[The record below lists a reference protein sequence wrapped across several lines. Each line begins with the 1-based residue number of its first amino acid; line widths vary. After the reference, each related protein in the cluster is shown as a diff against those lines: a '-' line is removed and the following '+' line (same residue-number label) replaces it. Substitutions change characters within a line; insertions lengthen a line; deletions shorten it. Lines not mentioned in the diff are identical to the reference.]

1 MASLSPPFYTKEDV
15 MKEGYIPKNDFHSI
29 FFTDRAAETDSE
41 IKSLFLNH
49 LEYSLI
55 KDTTT
60 VQPWDVYY
68 ALSLSLRDRLIERW
82 LRTQYE
88 YRKRDVKK
96 VYYLS
101 MEFLIGRLLGN
112 SLVNLDVYDECYD
125 MLKEMGH
132 SLEDIS
138 EMEPDMGLGNG
149 GLGRLAACF
158 MDSLATQQYPAY
170 GYGIRY
176 EFGIFKQLIRQGYQ
190 VEEPDHWLKK
200 GCPWEIRRPD
210 ISYRV
215 RFGGKV
221 VSEEQSDGR
230 FIHRWV
236 DTEDVMAVAWD
247 IPVPGYR
254 VSNVNNLRLWEANA
268 TDEFDFDYFNSGD
281 YVRAVEK
288 KNISEN
294 ISKVLYPNDNVHL
307 GRILRLKQEYF
318 FVSATLQDIFDNW
331 KRDHDSFYE
340 LPEKIAIQLNDTHP
354 AIAIPEMLRILIDKE
369 GLSWENAW
377 GITQKVFSYT
387 NHTVLPE
394 ALERWSVSLFEEL
407 LPRHL
412 MLIYQINSYV
422 LTEVSRLYPG
432 NMIKMR
438 NMSIIQED
446 YEKSIRMAQLSIHG
460 SHAVNGVAELH
471 TQIVK
476 ETIFPDFFEMSP
488 AKFQNKTNGITPR
501 LWLREC
507 NPFLASLIS
516 EHIGETWIKDLEKI
530 RGIES
535 YIDDKDFRESFRE
548 IKWINKK
555 TLGKYIYKETGI
567 RVNPDSL
574 YDVQVK
580 RLHEY
585 KRQLLNALAII
596 ARYYR
601 IKANPKGEFVPRT
614 FIFSGKAAP
623 GYFLAKRIIKL
634 INSIGEVVNKDSDVA
649 DRLKVVFMPNYSVS
663 LAEKII
669 PAADLS
675 EQISTAGY
683 EASGTG
689 NMKFAL
695 NGALTI
701 GTMDG
706 ANVEM
711 AEEIGAENMFIF
723 GLHSH
728 EVADLKSKG
737 YNPWDYYHA
746 DPELKH
752 TVDSLL
758 TGPFCKN
765 ELDIFEPIFKSLL
778 DGGDTYCILADFRAY
793 LRAQDEVDS
802 LFKNR
807 DEWVKKAILNVARIG
822 KFSSDRT
829 INEYAEQIWKIQRVN
844 LEFV

>member
-1 MASLSPPFYTKEDV
+1 
-15 MKEGYIPKNDFHSI
+15 MKEGFIPKNDFQSI
-29 FFTDRAAETDSE
+29 FFTDRAVECSNE

-60 VQPWDVYY
+60 VRPWDIYY

-96 VYYLS
+96 VHYLS
-101 MEFLIGRLLGN
+101 MEFLVGRLLGN
-112 SLVNLDVYDECYD
+112 TLINLDVYDECYD
-125 MLKEMGH
+125 MLKEMGY
-132 SLEDIS
+132 SLEEIAD
-138 EMEPDMGLGNG
+138 MEPDMGLGNG

-190 VEEPDHWLKK
+190 VEEPDHWLKN
-200 GCPWEIRRPD
+200 GCPWEIKRPE

-221 VSEEQSDGR
+221 ISEEQSDGR
-230 FIHRWV
+230 VIHKWV
-236 DTEDVMAVAWD
+236 NTEDVMAEAWD

-254 VSNVNNLRLWEANA
+254 VANVNNLRLWQATA

-281 YVRAVEK
+281 YVKAVEK

-294 ISKVLYPNDNVHL
+294 ISKVLYPNDNMHL

-318 FVSATLQDIFDNW
+318 FVSATLQDIFAQW
-331 KRDHDSFYE
+331 KQDHDSFYDI
-340 LPEKIAIQLNDTHP
+340 PDKIAIQLNDTHP
-354 AIAIPEMLRILIDKE
+354 AIAIPEMLRLLIDRE
-369 GLSWENAW
+369 GLSWEAAW
-377 GITQKVFSYT
+377 NITSRTFSYT
-387 NHTVLPE
+387 NHTILPE

-422 LTEVSRLYPG
+422 LTEVGRLYPG
-432 NMIKMR
+432 NIIKMR

-446 YEKSIRMAQLSIHG
+446 HEKSIRMAQLCLHG
-460 SHAVNGVAELH
+460 SHTVNGVAELH
-471 TQIVK
+471 TKIVK
-476 ETIFPDFFEMSP
+476 ETIFPDFYEMTP
-488 AKFQNKTNGITPR
+488 QKFQNKTNGITPR

-507 NPFLASLIS
+507 NPFLGSLIS
-516 EHIGETWIKDLEKI
+516 EHIGDSWIYDLDQI
-530 RGIES
+530 RGIEK
-535 YIDDKDFRESFRE
+535 YIDDKEFRESFRE

-555 TLGKYIYKETGI
+555 ALSRHIYKETGI
-567 RVNPDSL
+567 RTSPDAL
-574 YDVQVK
+574 FDVQVK

-585 KRQLLNALAII
+585 KRQLLNVLEVI
-596 ARYYR
+596 ARYKK
-601 IKANPKGEFVPRT
+601 IKANPKQDYVPRVV
-614 FIFSGKAAP
+614 IFSAKAAP
-623 GYFLAKRIIKL
+623 GYFIAKRIIKL
-634 INSIGEVVNKDSDVA
+634 INNIGDVVNKDPDIA
-649 DRLKVVFMPNYSVS
+649 DRLKVVFLPNYSVS

-723 GLHSH
+723 GLHAN
-728 EVADLKSKG
+728 EVTELKQRG

-746 DPELKH
+746 DPQLKEVID
-752 TVDSLL
+752 TLSSDF
-758 TGPFCKN
+758 FCKQ
-765 ELDIFEPIFKSLL
+765 EPGIFEPLAKSLL
-778 DGGDTYCILADFRAY
+778 EGGDTYCLLADFRAY
-793 LRAQDEVDS
+793 MQAQDAVDA
-802 LFKNR
+802 LFKNQDAWMR
-807 DEWVKKAILNVARIG
+807 KAILNVARIG

-829 INEYAEQIWKIQRVN
+829 INEYAKDIWNIQKIK
-844 LEFV
+844 LDF

>member
-1 MASLSPPFYTKEDV
+1 

-29 FFTDRAAETDSE
+29 FFTDRAGESNNE

-60 VQPWDVYY
+60 VSPWDVYY

-96 VYYLS
+96 VHYLS

-112 SLVNLDVYDECYD
+112 TLINLDVYDECYD

-132 SLEDIS
+132 SLEEIS
-138 EMEPDMGLGNG
+138 DLEPDMGLGNG

-200 GCPWEIRRPD
+200 GCPWEIKRPD
-210 ISYRV
+210 ITYRV

-221 VSEEQSDGR
+221 LSEEQPDGR
-230 FIHRWV
+230 FTHKWV

-247 IPVPGYR
+247 IPVPGYQ
-254 VSNVNNLRLWEANA
+254 VANVNNLRLWQATA

-294 ISKVLYPNDNVHL
+294 ISKVLYPNDNMHL

-318 FVSATLQDIFDNW
+318 FVSATLQDIFAQW
-331 KRDHDSFYE
+331 KQDHDSFHE
-340 LPEKIAIQLNDTHP
+340 IPEKISIQLNDTHP
-354 AIAIPEMLRILIDKE
+354 AIAIPEMLRILIDRE
-369 GLSWENAW
+369 GLSWETAW
-377 GITQKVFSYT
+377 GITQKTFSYT

-394 ALERWSVSLFEEL
+394 ALEKWSVSLFEEL

-422 LTEVSRLYPG
+422 LGEVTRLYPG
-432 NMIKMR
+432 NLIKMR
-438 NMSIIQED
+438 NMSIIQEEQ
-446 YEKSIRMAQLSIHG
+446 EKSIRMAQLSIHG
-460 SHAVNGVAELH
+460 SHTVNGVAELH
-471 TQIVK
+471 TKIVK
-476 ETIFPDFFEMSP
+476 DTIFPDFFEMCP
-488 AKFQNKTNGITPR
+488 QKFQNKTNGITPR

-516 EHIGETWIKDLEKI
+516 EHIGENWIFDLDQI
-530 RGIES
+530 RGIEN
-535 YIDDKDFRESFRE
+535 YMDDKEFRDSFFE

-555 TLGKYIYKETGI
+555 TLSRYIYRETGI
-567 RVNPDSL
+567 RSNPDGL

-585 KRQLLNALAII
+585 KRQLLNVLEVI
-596 ARYYR
+596 ARYHR
-601 IKANPKGEFVPRT
+601 IKANPKADYVPRT
-614 FIFSGKAAP
+614 VIFAGKAAP

-634 INSIGEVVNKDSDVA
+634 INNIGDIVNKDPEVA
-649 DRLKVVFMPNYSVS
+649 DRLKVVFLPNYSVS

-723 GLHSH
+723 GLHAD
-728 EVADLKSKG
+728 EVADLKRRG

-746 DPELKH
+746 DPELKS
-752 TVDSLL
+752 VIDSI
-758 TGPFCKN
+758 GSDEFCKK
-765 ELDIFEPIFKSLL
+765 EPGIFEPIVKSLL
-778 DGGDTYCILADFRAY
+778 DGGDTYCLLADFRSY
-793 LRAQDEVDS
+793 MQAQEAVDNLYRS
-802 LFKNR
+802 K
-807 DEWVKKAILNVARIG
+807 DEWVKKAIINIARIG

-829 INEYAEQIWKIQRVN
+829 INEYARDIWHIERVK
-844 LEFV
+844 LDF

>member
-1 MASLSPPFYTKEDV
+1 
-15 MKEGYIPKNDFHSI
+15 MKEGFIPKNDFKSI
-29 FFTDRAAETDSE
+29 FFTDRAVECSNE

-60 VQPWDVYY
+60 VRPWDVYY

-96 VYYLS
+96 VHYLS

-112 SLVNLDVYDECYD
+112 TLINLDVYDECYD
-125 MLKEMGH
+125 MLKEMGY

-138 EMEPDMGLGNG
+138 DMEPDMGLGNG

-190 VEEPDHWLKK
+190 VEEPDHWLKN
-200 GCPWEIRRPD
+200 GCPWEIKRPD
-210 ISYRV
+210 VTYRV
-215 RFGGKV
+215 RFGGRV
-221 VSEEQSDGR
+221 ISEEQPDGR
-230 FIHRWV
+230 VNHKWV

-254 VSNVNNLRLWEANA
+254 VANVNNLRLWQATA

-281 YVRAVEK
+281 YVKAVEK

-294 ISKVLYPNDNVHL
+294 ISKVLYPNDNMHL

-318 FVSATLQDIFDNW
+318 FVSATLQDIFTQW
-331 KRDHDSFYE
+331 KQDHDSFNDI
-340 LPEKIAIQLNDTHP
+340 PEKISIQLNDTHP
-354 AIAIPEMLRILIDKE
+354 AIAIPEMLRILIDRE
-369 GLSWENAW
+369 GLSWEVAW
-377 GITQKVFSYT
+377 GITQKTFSYT

-394 ALERWSVSLFEEL
+394 ALEKWSVSLFEEL

-432 NMIKMR
+432 NLIKMR
-438 NMSIIQED
+438 NMSIIQEEE
-446 YEKSIRMAQLSIHG
+446 EKSIRMAQLSIHG
-460 SHAVNGVAELH
+460 SHTVNGVAELH
-471 TQIVK
+471 TKIIK
-476 ETIFPDFFEMSP
+476 DSIFPDFYEMSP
-488 AKFQNKTNGITPR
+488 IKFQNKTNGITPR
-501 LWLREC
+501 LWLRES

-516 EHIGETWIKDLEKI
+516 EHIGDNWVFDLDQI

-535 YIDDKDFRESFRE
+535 YIDDIEFRDSLRE

-555 TLGKYIYKETGI
+555 ALSRYIYKETGI
-567 RVNPDSL
+567 RTNPDSL
-574 YDVQVK
+574 FDVQVK

-585 KRQLLNALAII
+585 KRQLLNVLEVV
-596 ARYYR
+596 ARYFR
-601 IKANPKGEFVPRT
+601 IKANPKADFVPRT
-614 FIFSGKAAP
+614 VIFAAKAAP
-623 GYFLAKRIIKL
+623 GYFIAKRTIKL
-634 INSIGEVVNKDSDVA
+634 INSIGEIVNKDPEVS
-649 DRLKVVFMPNYSVS
+649 DRLKVVFLPNYSVS

-723 GLHSH
+723 GLLAD
-728 EVADLKSKG
+728 EVISLKQRG

-746 DPELKH
+746 DPELKR
-752 TVDSLL
+752 VIDAIGSDL
-758 TGPFCKN
+758 FCKN
-765 ELDIFEPIFKSLL
+765 EPGIFEPIVKSML
-778 DGGDTYCILADFRAY
+778 DGGDTYCILADFRSY
-793 LRAQDEVDS
+793 MQAQDAVDE
-802 LFKNR
+802 LFRNK
-807 DEWVKKAILNVARIG
+807 DEWVKKAILNIARIG

-829 INEYAEQIWKIQRVN
+829 INDYARDIWKIDRVH
-844 LEFV
+844 LDF

>member
-1 MASLSPPFYTKEDV
+1 
-15 MKEGYIPKNDFHSI
+15 MKEGYLPKNDFQSI
-29 FFTDRAAETDSE
+29 FFTDKAEQCSSE
-41 IKSLFLNH
+41 LKSLFMNH

-60 VQPWDVYY
+60 VTPWDVYY

-88 YRKRDVKK
+88 YRKLDVKK
-96 VYYLS
+96 VHYLS
-101 MEFLIGRLLGN
+101 MEFLVGRLLGN
-112 SLVNLDVYDECYD
+112 TLINLNVYDECYD
-125 MLKEMGH
+125 MLKEM
-132 SLEDIS
+132 SYALEDIA
-138 EMEPDMGLGNG
+138 ELEPDMGLGNG

-176 EFGIFKQLIRQGYQ
+176 EFGIFKQNIIQGYQ
-190 VEEPDHWLKK
+190 TEEPDHWLKK
-200 GCPWEIRRPD
+200 GCPWEIQRPD
-210 ISYRV
+210 ITYRV
-215 RFGGKV
+215 RFGGRV
-221 VSEEQSDGR
+221 MSDELNDGR
-230 FIHRWV
+230 KNYYWV

-247 IPVPGYR
+247 IPIPGYQ
-254 VSNVNNLRLWEANA
+254 VGNVNNLRLWQATA

-281 YVRAVEK
+281 YVKAVEK

-318 FVSATLQDIFDNW
+318 FVSATLQDIFKNW
-331 KRDHDSFYE
+331 KQDHDSFAE
-340 LPEKIAIQLNDTHP
+340 LPDKVAIQLNDTHP
-354 AIAIPEMLRILIDKE
+354 AIGIPEMLRILIDDE
-369 GLSWENAW
+369 HLTFEAAW
-377 GITQKVFSYT
+377 DITQRTFSYT

-394 ALERWSVSLFEEL
+394 ALEKWSVSIFEEL

-412 MLIYQINSYV
+412 KLIYQINAHV
-422 LTEVSRLYPG
+422 LAEVSRLYPG
-432 NMIKMR
+432 NIIKLR
-438 NMSIIQED
+438 NMSIIDEERD
-446 YEKSIRMAQLSIHG
+446 KSIRMARLSVHG

-471 TQIVK
+471 SQIVK
-476 ETIFPDFFEMSP
+476 NEIFPDFYEMTP
-488 AKFQNKTNGITPR
+488 GKFQNKTNGITPR

-516 EHIGETWIKDLEKI
+516 EHIGESWITELDQI
-530 RGIES
+530 RGIEK
-535 YIDDKDFRESFRE
+535 YMDDKDFCDSFAE

-555 TLGKYIYKETGI
+555 ALSRYIYRVTGI
-567 RVNPDSL
+567 RTSPDSMF
-574 YDVQVK
+574 DVQVK
-580 RLHEY
+580 RMHEY
-585 KRQLLNALAII
+585 KRQQLNALSVI
-596 ARYYR
+596 ARYLR
-601 IKANPKGEFVPRT
+601 IKADPKAYYVSRT
-614 FIFSGKAAP
+614 VIFAGKAAP
-623 GYFLAKRIIKL
+623 GYFLAKKIIKL
-634 INSIGEVVNKDSDVA
+634 INSIGEIINKDPDVA
-649 DRLKVVFMPNYSVS
+649 DRLKVVFLPNYTVS

-723 GLHSH
+723 GLSSE
-728 EVADLKSKG
+728 EVSQIKQKG
-737 YNPWDYYHA
+737 YDPWQYYNN
-746 DPELKH
+746 DPELKAVIDILR
-752 TVDSLL
+752 TDL
-758 TGPFCKN
+758 FCKS
-765 ELDIFEPIFKSLL
+765 EPGIFEPIIRSLL
-778 DGGDTYCILADFRAY
+778 DDGDTYCAMADFRSY
-793 LRAQDEVDS
+793 LDAQEKVDK
-802 LFKNR
+802 LYQMPE
-807 DEWVKKAILNVARIG
+807 EWVKKALLNVARIG

-829 INEYAEQIWKIQRVN
+829 IKEYANDIWHIKQVMVD
-844 LEFV
+844 F